1 MKEYRFWGGA
11 ILGLLAACAAH
22 VSGLAQTAAPTP
34 QSGVD
39 SRTKG
44 QKGAFLAM
52 PEADR
57 KAVQDALGWLGLYN
71 GAVDRAFGKRTRD
84 SILAYQKSVD
94 ATADGVVSD
103 PQLAALKAAAQK
115 ARAAVGFEL
124 VDERA
129 SGVRIGAPL
138 KILDKIAM
146 IGDAV
151 TLEKAGGSITL
162 AFAHRTGADADL
174 AALYAKLTADEKGR
188 KISYKAMKADEFFAV
203 AGELAGRKFYTRF
216 ARAPANWPAGPE
228 LRGFTFSYPGNEAAD
243 LDKVALAIANSFEP
257 FSSSATSLGAAAAR
271 APSSLTWRDVVKV
284 APANATAAPAQANA
298 PADSAAKTLAS
309 APELTATGLIVA
321 PGQTLTALPEADCAN
336 PTVDGKAAKTLRAD
350 ASSGLTL
357 LGGDFGA
364 GAEPPRFG
372 AAFADLVVLS
382 FEPGAT
388 PGKATLEASVAT
400 PTPAG
405 EGAQAI
411 VAALAKSAS
420 GAPAFDRHGGLE
432 ALVAPIKGE
441 PKRVAGVALAEPH
454 AVIALDAIARFLGA
468 AGAEAPADA
477 PALGAGDL
485 AREKRASI
493 VTIVCRP

>member
-1 MKEYRFWGGA
+1 MTKYRFWGGVVVA
-11 ILGLLAACAAH
+11 LLAGCAAPH
-22 VSGLAQTAAPTP
+22 AAFAQAGAPTP
-34 QSGVD
+34 SPSVD
-39 SRTKG
+39 ARMEA
-44 QKGAFLAM
+44 QKASFLAM

-71 GAVDRAFGKRTRD
+71 GAVDGAFGKRTRD

-94 ATADGVVSD
+94 AIADGVVSD

-151 TLEKAGGSITL
+151 TLEKAGGSVTL

-174 AALYAKLTADEKGR
+174 AAHYAKLTADEKGR

-216 ARAPANWPAGPE
+216 AKAPANWPAGPE
-228 LRGFTFSYPGNEAAD
+228 LRGFTFSYPGNEAVD

-257 FSSSATSLGAAAAR
+257 FSSSATSLDAAAAR
-271 APSSLTWRDVVKV
+271 APSSLTWRDIVKV
-284 APANATAAPAQANA
+284 APANA
-298 PADSAAKTLAS
+298 PADSADKTLAS

-321 PGQTLTALPEADCAN
+321 PGQALTALPEADCAN

-388 PGKATLEASVAT
+388 PDKATLEASVAT

-411 VAALAKSAS
+411 V
-420 GAPAFDRHGGLE
+420 
-432 ALVAPIKGE
+432 
-441 PKRVAGVALAEPH
+441 
-454 AVIALDAIARFLGA
+454 
-468 AGAEAPADA
+468 
-477 PALGAGDL
+477 
-485 AREKRASI
+485 
-493 VTIVCRP
+493 